1 MKQKLMCELPRS
13 LLFQTILECMRSR
26 GGSRNSW
33 TGQVASSAQPRIT
46 SKGKT
51 KTLIKWDNSAH
62 PLSPQNPPIHSHL
75 NIDNYQ
81 GTTFIQANLVS
92 AGDNHH
98 YTLFS
103 PLVQQV
109 GCSLEAGGS
118 HSNFRPPTQIAE
130 PLQMLLS
137 RQSTT
142 TLQAVSIFVWYQRES
157 WLTYTTQV
165 MRLDSLLS
173 FPQ

>member
-62 PLSPQNPPIHSHL
+62 PLSPQNP
-75 NIDNYQ
+75 
-81 GTTFIQANLVS
+81 
-92 AGDNHH
+92 
-98 YTLFS
+98 
-103 PLVQQV
+103 
-109 GCSLEAGGS
+109 CSLEAGGS
-118 HSNFRPPTQIAE
+118 HSNFMPPTQIAE

-157 WLTYTTQV
+157 WLTYTNQV